1 MAVYIGLVVKD
12 ENEVKPPE
20 NKTEEK
26 PVKRSPGRPSKR
38 EE

>member
-26 PVKRSPGRPSKR
+26 PAKRSPGRPSKR

>member
-12 ENEVKPPE
+12 ENEVKPTE
-20 NKTEEK
+20 SKTEEK
-26 PVKRSPGRPSKR
+26 PVKRSTGRPPKR